1 MINNVPC
8 LIIKADDINASYE
21 IALSENPANHVASA
35 SGRGKRAVARHTHF
49 WAPGRT
55 LRIAF
60 LDGDQ
65 AFKEATIAAASNWLP
80 PINLKFDFVDGEEGD
95 IRISRT
101 PGTYWSRVGTDALLI
116 KEGPTMGLSPD
127 MRMPAFFAANVM
139 HEFGHVL
146 GAQHEHLHPEATIPW
161 DRGAFYAAHGLD
173 EHSDEDHY
181 ARTVLDGH
189 YLHRLDASDV
199 RHSVYD
205 PKSIMHYAIRQ
216 EWTEGDFKI
225 DLNLLLSEK
234 DKAFMAEIYP
244 CPPKQSTG
252 FTIELGLL

>member
-1 MINNVPC
+1 MLNEVPC
-8 LIIKADDINASYE
+8 LIIEADDISASYE
-21 IALSENPANHVASA
+21 AAVAENPANRVASA

-65 AFKEATIAAASNWLP
+65 AFKDATIAAASNWLAH
-80 PINLKFDFVDGEEGD
+80 INLKFDFVDGEVGD

-116 KEGPTMGLSPD
+116 EEGPTMGLSPD
-127 MRMPAFFAANVM
+127 LRAPAFFAANVM

-161 DRGAFYAAHGLD
+161 DRGAFYAAHGVD

-181 ARTVLDGH
+181 ARSVLDGH
-189 YLHRLDASDV
+189 YLQRLDASDV
-199 RHSVYD
+199 RHSTYD

-225 DLNLLLSEK
+225 DLNLVLSEK
-234 DKAFMAEIYP
+234 DKAFMAEAYP
-244 CPPKQSTG
+244 YPAPQSTG
-252 FTIELGLL
+252 FTIELGLI